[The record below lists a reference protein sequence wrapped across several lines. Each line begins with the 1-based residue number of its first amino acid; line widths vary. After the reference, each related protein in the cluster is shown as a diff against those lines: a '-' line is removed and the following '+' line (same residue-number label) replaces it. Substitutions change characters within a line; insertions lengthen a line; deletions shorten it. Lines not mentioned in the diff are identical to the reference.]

1 MDDLRERLER
11 LAARA
16 EDEANAIERLR
27 QARARG
33 HRRRKVVAGSLALI
47 IAVGGLSFAYGALR
61 TPRGIGPAVP
71 TDTGVAYEPPA
82 IPYLWPENWARD
94 ETETPGD
101 VQAEVDA
108 GDEDVQWRTD
118 PSEVA
123 SRFAKGVLGWEYVV
137 ATEMND
143 STDWADSIIFG
154 VSPDCSP
161 DQNCAVFGADQF
173 VRLVQPEARGKGGI
187 WSVAAAWARGLD
199 VTARPKDD
207 PIDAFMP
214 GSTLPMHL
222 NVSSDQTV
230 VVGAVGQN
238 GCSRFVSVDQ
248 DVASDYELPLPD
260 ALEPGDTGYG
270 CGDLAASYIFAYTV
284 PKLTV
289 PTGDPFLEPAAIT
302 AVTAVPYLQAW
313 MPSQSASATRSGSAG
328 VRTT

>member
-33 HRRRKVVAGSLALI
+33 HRRRRIVAGSLAVI
-47 IAVGGLSFAYGALR
+47 VAVGGLSFAYGALR

-82 IPYLWPENWARD
+82 VPYLWPENWARNG
-94 ETETPGD
+94 TETPGD
-101 VQAEVDA
+101 IQAEVDA
-108 GDEDVQWRTD
+108 GDKDVQWRTD
-118 PSEVA
+118 PLEVA
-123 SRFAKGVLGWEYVV
+123 SRFAKGVLGWEYVQ
-137 ATEMND
+137 ASEMD
-143 STDWADSIIFG
+143 GSADSPDSLIFG
-154 VSPDCSP
+154 VIRDCP
-161 DQNCAVFGADQF
+161 GRNCTVFGAEQF
-173 VRLVQPEARGKGGI
+173 VRLVQPETRGKGGI
-187 WSVAAAWARGLD
+187 WSVAAAWAHGLD
-199 VTARPKDD
+199 VTARPKAD
-207 PIDAFMP
+207 PIDVFMP
-214 GSTLPMHL
+214 GSELPMHL

-238 GCSRFVSVDQ
+238 GCSSFVSVDQ
-248 DVASDYELPLPD
+248 DVASDYALPLPD
-260 ALEPGDTGYG
+260 ALEPGDTGYA
-270 CGDLAASYIFAYTV
+270 CGDLAASYVFAYTV

-313 MPSQSASATRSGSAG
+313 MASKSASATQRVG
-328 VRTT
+328 